1 MEAKTNSSH
10 GHAIVIGGGIAGLL
24 AARVLSDFYGGVTI
38 IEKDRLYND
47 HEPRRGVPQGRH
59 AHGLLAGGL
68 RVVEDL
74 FPGIS
79 QELIDGGAVP
89 ADPLNDGT
97 WFFEGGCLKRKPSD
111 TTAIMMSRPFFESVV
126 RRRVRALANISFV
139 ENSPVREL
147 LCRDGRVTG
156 IRTDLAPII
165 ADLVVDASG
174 RGSNVPRWLAS
185 LGFDAPTDER
195 INVHLTYTTRLFR
208 RDPQASGDKFAVIPP
223 TPAGKRGGV
232 VLAQEDNRWI
242 VTLFGHFGNEARPD
256 LPGFL
261 AYAKSLPSSIIY
273 DKIRNAVPLDEG
285 TMMRFP
291 TSIRHRYERLNRFPK
306 GFLVFGDAIC
316 SFNPV
321 YGQGMSVAALQ
332 AKTLREELAEA
343 NPEFAMRFFEKA
355 AAVIDNPWNIA
366 VGGDLRMPET
376 NVRRGIG
383 VRLMNYYLSM
393 LHRHAHRDAEAASAF
408 LRVAQL
414 IDSPSSLMSPKIA
427 LRVLLGNLLPRRIGV
442 PKQKISATTCEPMPS
457 MDTSVG

>member
-1 MEAKTNSSH
+1 MEAKTNSSR

-24 AARVLSDFYGGVTI
+24 AARVLSDFYGSVTI

-68 RVVEDL
+68 QVIEDQ

-79 QELIDGGAVP
+79 QELLNGGAVS

-97 WFFEGGCLKRKPSD
+97 WFFEGAPLKRKPSG
-111 TTAIMMSRPFFESVV
+111 TTAIMMSRPFFESAL
-126 RRRVRALANISFV
+126 RRRVRALANVGFV

-147 LCRDGRVTG
+147 LCRDGQVTG
-156 IRTDLAPII
+156 IRTDLAPID

-174 RGSNVPRWLAS
+174 RESHAPRWLAE
-185 LGFDAPTDER
+185 LGFAAPPEDR
-195 INVHLTYTTRLFR
+195 INIHLTYTTRFFR
-208 RDPQASGDKFAVIPP
+208 RDPQASDDAFAVVPS

-232 VLAQEDNRWI
+232 ILAQEDNRWV

-256 LPGFL
+256 MGGFL
-261 AYAKSLPSSIIY
+261 AYAKGLPSSVIY
-273 DKIRNAVPLDEG
+273 DTIRNALPLDEG

-291 TSIRHRYERLNRFPK
+291 TSIRHRYERLDRFPK

-332 AKTLREELAEA
+332 AKALREELTE
-343 NPEFAMRFFEKA
+343 NNERFAMRFFEKA
-355 AAVIDNPWNIA
+355 SVIIDNPWDIA

-376 NVRRGIG
+376 KAPRSLGA
-383 VRLMNYYLSM
+383 RLINGYVAI
-393 LHRHAHRDAEAASAF
+393 LHRHAHRDAEAASVF

-414 IDSPSSLMSPKIA
+414 LDAPSALMSPKIA
-427 LRVLLGNLLPRRIGV
+427 LRVLFGTLLPRRIGM
-442 PKQKISATTCEPMPS
+442 PKQQRPAKTCEPLPS
-457 MDTSVG
+457 MHTSVG